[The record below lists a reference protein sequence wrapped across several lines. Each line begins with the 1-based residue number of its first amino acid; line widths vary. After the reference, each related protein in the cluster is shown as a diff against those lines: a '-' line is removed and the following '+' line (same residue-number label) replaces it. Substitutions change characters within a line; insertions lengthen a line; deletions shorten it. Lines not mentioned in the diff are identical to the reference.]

1 MDFLDRLSRGARAY
15 ALIALVVLAA
25 ALPGFARIPVMDRD
39 EARFAQASRQML
51 ETGDFVT
58 ISVQDEPRHKKP
70 IGIHW
75 MQAAAAAATAPL
87 TGNDNTIW
95 AYRLP
100 SLIGVLIAAFATF
113 WGGAVLV
120 GRRAALVGALLF
132 SATLLASAEA
142 MTAKT
147 DAMLCGMTALAFAA
161 IARLRERVGGGRAL
175 ALIAWT
181 AIGVGALVKGLT
193 PVFVLASLSLLRL
206 WERRIPWAAPLL
218 WPPGPILAALIVLP
232 WLIAIQIATGGAF
245 ISEAFSSDVAPKL
258 TGGQEGHWGAPGYHV
273 ALLPALFFPATLGLI
288 PGLVLAAYA
297 VRAPQNNAS
306 AAPIRFLIAWILPVF
321 LLFELLPTK
330 LAHYALPAYPA
341 LALLAGAGLV
351 AARERGWRW
360 SPALSFALFALGCVI
375 LVALSAY
382 AVTLMPGDE
391 AANTRRAIQTAVI
404 GGAGVIGALALMLFT
419 KSLTA
424 SIAIALAIVL
434 ATGWSL
440 RERVLPEA
448 RTVLIS
454 AELHAALHRNG
465 LDAAPLT
472 VIGYRETSLAFMTR
486 TDIKMLPEA
495 EWESAPQR
503 VADGDALIIACDR
516 ADAFSTALA
525 ERALTFTSSATVA
538 GTNYAN
544 GDELCLQ
551 VGAIEAR

>member
-1 MDFLDRLSRGARAY
+1 MDLLDRLSRGWRAY
-15 ALIALVVLAA
+15 ALIALVTLAA

-51 ETGDFVT
+51 ETGDFVA
-58 ISVQDEPRHKKP
+58 IRVQDEPRHKKP

-75 MQAAAAAATAPL
+75 MQAAAVAATEPL

-100 SLIGVLIAAFATF
+100 SLLGILIAALATF

-120 GRRAALVGALLF
+120 GRRAAFIGAILF
-132 SATLLASAEA
+132 SAALLASAEA
-142 MTAKT
+142 LTAKT
-147 DAMLCGMTALAFAA
+147 DAMLCGMTTLAFAA
-161 IARLRERVGGGRAL
+161 IARMRERLGGGRTL
-175 ALIAWT
+175 ALLAWT

-193 PVFVLASLSLLRL
+193 PVFVVATLGMLWL
-206 WERRIPWAAPLL
+206 WERRIRWAAPLL

-232 WLIAIQIATGGAF
+232 WLVAIQLATDGAF
-245 ISEAFSSDVAPKL
+245 IREAFAGDVAPKL
-258 TGGQEGHWGAPGYHV
+258 AGGQEGHWGLPGYHL

-288 PGLVLAAYA
+288 PGLVLVAYA

-306 AAPIRFLIAWILPVF
+306 AAPIRFLIAWIVPVW
-321 LLFELLPTK
+321 LLFEILPTK
-330 LAHYALPAYPA
+330 LAHYVLPAYPA

-351 AARERGWRW
+351 AAVERRWRW

-375 LVALSAY
+375 LVGLSAY
-382 AVTLMPGDE
+382 AVTLMPGDA
-391 AANTRRAIQTAVI
+391 AANTRRAIQTALM
-404 GGAGVIGALALMLFT
+404 GGAGVAVALALMLLT

-424 SIAIALAIVL
+424 RIALALLIVL
-434 ATGWSL
+434 VAGWSL
-440 RERVLPEA
+440 RERILPEA

-486 TDIKMLPEA
+486 TDIEMLPE
-495 EWESAPQR
+495 EDWPGAPQR
-503 VADGDALIIACDR
+503 VGSGDALIIACDR
-516 ADAFSTALA
+516 AEAFSQALA
-525 ERALTFTSSATVA
+525 SRNLAFAVRDTVT
-538 GTNYAN
+538 GVNYAN
-544 GDELCLQ
+544 GDELCLR
-551 VGAIEAR
+551 VGRIAPR